1 MWKITPITIFFFM
14 TLMPLLDPPGFLS
27 FNWNFNNSITV
38 FISALFGFLL
48 QWSGALA
55 LGATSATSHV
65 VLGQF
70 KTCVIMMGGYL
81 FFNSDPGMVS
91 LCGAIVAL
99 SGMTVYTYLN
109 LRSSHDSAA
118 VNKQPSFLQKAK
130 STTDAD
136 ESDAIMDP
144 IMEAKLKEIA

>member
-1 MWKITPITIFFFM
+1 MKDQ
-14 TLMPLLDPPGFLS
+14 LKR
-27 FNWNFNNSITV
+27 
-38 FISALFGFLL
+38 
-48 QWSGALA
+48 
-55 LGATSATSHV
+55 ATSATSHV

-91 LCGAIVAL
+91 LCGAVVAL

-118 VNKQPSFLQKAK
+118 VNKQLLKQPSFLQKAK